1 VLVGM
6 QVPNGD
12 RSHVEEYFDA
22 IGYRYWKESDNP
34 AYRLFMA

>member
-6 QVPNGD
+6 QIPNGD
-12 RSHVEEYFDA
+12 RSHVEEHFDA

-34 AYRLFMA
+34 AYQLFMA